1 MNSVSDKLFTLIVSA
16 TEVLSVVVPV
26 VRTVVTGKPSC
37 LFQSVE
43 STSSVSISMEMCSIA
58 ELPADRNGET
68 VSERF
73 PL

>member
-1 MNSVSDKLFTLIVSA
+1 MNSVSDKLFALIVSA
-16 TEVLSVVVPV
+16 TEVLSVVPV

-58 ELPADRNGET
+58 ELPPDRNGET
-68 VSERF
+68 VK
-73 PL
+73 

>member
-1 MNSVSDKLFTLIVSA
+1 MNSVGDKLFTLIVSA
-16 TEVLSVVVPV
+16 TEVLSVVPV

-68 VSERF
+68 VE
-73 PL
+73 